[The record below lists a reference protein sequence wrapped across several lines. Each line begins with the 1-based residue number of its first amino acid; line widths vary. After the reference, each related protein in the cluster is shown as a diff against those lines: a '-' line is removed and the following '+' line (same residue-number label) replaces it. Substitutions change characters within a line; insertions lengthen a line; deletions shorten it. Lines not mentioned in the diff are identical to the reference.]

1 MTRTQLLIA
10 VKYPIPAVIMLIL
23 RPDAKFT
30 TIVMLMENKT
40 PFTVA
45 TEQFS
50 MNISEPVT
58 ILELFIAKVGRVM
71 LAHQPTRPTQS
82 TRSTLTPDTTIL
94 NQAIIPRVIM
104 LLNLTILTH
113 LLNIIT
119 QSLLIIFLATP
130 IILLQRDSGV
140 VSHFQ
145 KDLEAIS
152 KAVEELGTL

>member
-1 MTRTQLLIA
+1 
-10 VKYPIPAVIMLIL
+10 
-23 RPDAKFT
+23 
-30 TIVMLMENKT
+30 MLMENKT

-82 TRSTLTPDTTIL
+82 TPILDTTIL

-119 QSLLIIFLATP
+119 QSLLIIFLAIPT
-130 IILLQRDSGV
+130 ILLQRDSGV

-152 KAVEELGTL
+152 KAVEGLGTL

>member
-10 VKYPIPAVIMLIL
+10 VKYPIPTVIMLIL

-30 TIVMLMENKT
+30 TTVMLMENKT
-40 PFTVA
+40 PFIVA

-58 ILELFIAKVGRVM
+58 ILELFIAKVVKVM
-71 LAHQPTRPTQS
+71 LAHQPTRP

-119 QSLLIIFLATP
+119 QSLLIIFLAIP

-152 KAVEELGTL
+152 KAV

>member
-30 TIVMLMENKT
+30 TTVMLMENKT
-40 PFTVA
+40 PFIVA

-71 LAHQPTRPTQS
+71 LAHLPTRSIPI
-82 TRSTLTPDTTIL
+82 PDTTIL

-119 QSLLIIFLATP
+119 QSLLIIFLAIP

-152 KAVEELGTL
+152 KAVEGLGTL

>member
-10 VKYPIPAVIMLIL
+10 VKYPIPTVIMLIL

-30 TIVMLMENKT
+30 TTVMLMENKT
-40 PFTVA
+40 PFIVA

-71 LAHQPTRPTQS
+71 LAHQPTRPT
-82 TRSTLTPDTTIL
+82 RSTLIPDTTIL

-119 QSLLIIFLATP
+119 QSLLIIFLAIPT
-130 IILLQRDSGV
+130 ILLQRDSGV

-152 KAVEELGTL
+152 KAVEGLGTL